1 MIKNH
6 WTISYALNKLI
17 RLSFDFFHK
26 DYPWITRQS
35 TKFIEENIG
44 VDTVGYEWGSGRSTL
59 WFAKKTKYL
68 YSIEHDR
75 DWFNQVSQKIS
86 EEDIRNVK
94 LIFKPLGEGLD
105 EHYAKGF
112 EDIDETPD
120 FILVDGK
127 LRDQCA
133 LEAIGMVRNGGFII
147 IDNINRYIPNK
158 SKSPDSINYQM
169 GHQTEMWKR
178 FSIYTKDWE
187 TVWTSDGI
195 TDTAIF
201 IKPSNHKTN

>member
-6 WTISYALNKLI
+6 WTINYALNKLI
-17 RLSFDFFHK
+17 RLIFDFFHK

-94 LIFKPLGEGLD
+94 LIFIPLGEGLD

-112 EDIDETPD
+112 
-120 FILVDGK
+120 
-127 LRDQCA
+127 
-133 LEAIGMVRNGGFII
+133 
-147 IDNINRYIPNK
+147 
-158 SKSPDSINYQM
+158 
-169 GHQTEMWKR
+169 
-178 FSIYTKDWE
+178 
-187 TVWTSDGI
+187 
-195 TDTAIF
+195 
-201 IKPSNHKTN
+201 